1 MLMNKSNVN
10 KIYYFFDGDKPTASL
25 GKLCDIILNNYLEI
39 PNKEE
44 IYNITVTNKLWSTS
58 KKETVIKKFDKSEF
72 WNYLEA
78 QFEGK
83 NKVLVTTEE
92 KVMSSQIVDVLL
104 THEYS
109 KDIFSNPDSIYQL
122 KFNYKD
128 SIGNQK
134 FNFRGIID
142 IVLIDDKNK
151 TVTLI
156 DLKTGSNSA
165 LDFKNSFIK

>member
-1 MLMNKSNVN
+1 M
-10 KIYYFFDGDKPTASL
+10 A
-25 GKLCDIILNNYLEI
+25 
-39 PNKEE
+39 
-44 IYNITVTNKLWSTS
+44 
-58 KKETVIKKFDKSEF
+58 
-72 WNYLEA
+72 
-78 QFEGK
+78 
-83 NKVLVTTEE
+83 
-92 KVMSSQIVDVLL
+92 SQIVDVLL

-109 KDIFSNPDSIYQL
+109 KDIFSNPDAIYQL

-128 SIGNQK
+128 SIENQK

-142 IVLIDDKNK
+142 IVLIDHKNK